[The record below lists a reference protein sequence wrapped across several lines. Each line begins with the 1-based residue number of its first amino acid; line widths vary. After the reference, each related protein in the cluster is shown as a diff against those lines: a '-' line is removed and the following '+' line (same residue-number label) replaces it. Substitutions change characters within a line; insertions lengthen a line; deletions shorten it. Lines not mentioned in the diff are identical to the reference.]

1 MVNDAVGYLGMKNGP
16 DVEVVT
22 VHYVEELRKEKG
34 KLPKLEGDLPHFIVY
49 AKYEAARP
57 SKGVPVPQMR
67 NCVAAGDGE
76 KLKIFEKALGIEGKK
91 PQWYPTYEDE
101 TFSPNMLSCF
111 LAWHGLL

>member
-1 MVNDAVGYLGMKNGP
+1 MVNDAVGCLSMKDGP

-22 VHYVEELRKEKG
+22 VHYVEELLKEKG
-34 KLPKLEGDLPHFIVY
+34 KIPKLEGDLPHFIH

-57 SKGVPVPQMR
+57 SKGVHAPQMR
-67 NCVAAGDGE
+67 NCVADGDGE

-91 PQWYPTYEDE
+91 PQWYPTYEDG